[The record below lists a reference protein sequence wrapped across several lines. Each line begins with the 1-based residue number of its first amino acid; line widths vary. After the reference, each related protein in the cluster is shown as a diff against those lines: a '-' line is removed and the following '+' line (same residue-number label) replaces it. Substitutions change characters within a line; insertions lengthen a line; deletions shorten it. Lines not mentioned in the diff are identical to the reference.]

1 MDGNDCDSRKL
12 IGGATVYS
20 HIGKTYKHNIDCRIT
35 FKADKEGWKL
45 LIRLVHL
52 DIPDTSYNQLCN
64 DALYV
69 YDAKNIFGQ
78 PVVSV
83 RFYCFAVLMT
93 LTLVH
98 MLNKFTIFLFS
109 FSLDPHCS
117 SNIFFS
123 VLNKFINN
131 INYKNSS

>member
-12 IGGATVYS
+12 VGGATVYS
-20 HIGKTYKHNIDCRIT
+20 HIGKTYSHNIDCRIT
-35 FKADKEGWKL
+35 FKAEREGWKL

-78 PVVSV
+78 PMVS
-83 RFYCFAVLMT
+83 RLVLWSR
-93 LTLVH
+93 LH
-98 MLNKFTIFLFS
+98 M
-109 FSLDPHCS
+109 CS
-117 SNIFFS
+117 SHVQVMCF
-123 VLNKFINN
+123 
-131 INYKNSS
+131 

>member
-1 MDGNDCDSRKL
+1 MDGSDCDSRKL

-78 PVVSV
+78 PVAGTGGVCGNKLPPILYSSGP
-83 RFYCFAVLMT
+83 F
-93 LTLVH
+93 LTVY
-98 MLNKFTIFLFS
+98 FR
-109 FSLDPHCS
+109 
-117 SNIFFS
+117 
-123 VLNKFINN
+123 
-131 INYKNSS
+131 